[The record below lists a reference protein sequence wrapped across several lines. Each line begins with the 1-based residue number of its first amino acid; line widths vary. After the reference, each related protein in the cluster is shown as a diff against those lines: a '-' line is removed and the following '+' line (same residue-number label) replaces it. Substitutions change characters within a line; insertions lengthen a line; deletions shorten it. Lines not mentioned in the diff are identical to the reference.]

1 MRKNDNRPVFSTF
14 VFEKPIMRKSMAY
27 LNHIG
32 LYVSNLEETRHFFE
46 KYFDAT
52 SGEKY
57 HNPRKSFSSYLLLF
71 EGGAGLEIMT
81 RPGLS
86 AMTERSGNYGYA
98 HISVSVGSR
107 EKVDAVTMR
116 LTEDGY
122 RRLDGPRTTG
132 DGFYE
137 SAILDGEGNVI
148 EITV

>member
-1 MRKNDNRPVFSTF
+1 
-14 VFEKPIMRKSMAY
+14 MAY

-32 LYVSNLEETRHFFE
+32 LYVANLEDTKHFLKVFRG
-46 KYFDAT
+46 Y
-52 SGEKY
+52 GRRKY
-57 HNPRKSFSSYLLLF
+57 HNPRKLFSSYLLSF
-71 EGGAGLEIMT
+71 EGGARLEIMT

-86 AMTERSGNYGYA
+86 AMAERSGNYGYA

-116 LTEDGY
+116 LTDDGY
-122 RRLDGPRTTG
+122 RLLDGPRTTG

-137 SAILDGEGNVI
+137 SAVLDGEGNVI